1 MKTRYE
7 IESEVSEIEKQV
19 ADDYEVPEDYYGD
32 CHCDEI
38 LHLEN
43 RAELCRSEE
52 EYEECMSEIKE
63 IFEYYAR
70 SYQSF
75 EEDE

>member
-19 ADDYEVPEDYYGD
+19 ADDYKVPEDYYGD
-32 CHCDEI
+32 CYSDEI
-38 LHLEN
+38 FHLEN
-43 RAELCRSEE
+43 RAELSRSEE
-52 EYEECMSEIKE
+52 KYEECMSEIKE
-63 IFEYYAR
+63 IFESYAR
-70 SYQSF
+70 SYRSF